1 MIINRHTADYQYR
14 SNRSRTNTSVDLGSQ
29 SVPVVSI
36 QLGNLLD
43 GKIRPLN
50 ISYLGKNEVTIN
62 LTVHEKTMKIID
74 IKFQIFG
81 DDNISSDFFGCNNMN
96 SVPF

>member
-14 SNRSRTNTSVDLGSQ
+14 SNRSRTNTSVDLGSR
-29 SVPVVSI
+29 SVPEASI

-43 GKIRPLN
+43 GEIRSLN

-81 DDNISSDFFGCNNMN
+81 CNNMN

>member
-36 QLGNLLD
+36 QLGTLLD
-43 GKIRPLN
+43 GEIRPLN

-62 LTVHEKTMKIID
+62 LTVHEKTMKIMD
-74 IKFQIFG
+74 IKFQI
-81 DDNISSDFFGCNNMN
+81 FGCNNMN

>member
-1 MIINRHTADYQYR
+1 VIINRHTADYQYR

-29 SVPVVSI
+29 SIPVVSI
-36 QLGNLLD
+36 QLGTLLD
-43 GKIRPLN
+43 GEIRPLN

-62 LTVHEKTMKIID
+62 LTVHEKTMKIMD
-74 IKFQIFG
+74 IKFQI
-81 DDNISSDFFGCNNMN
+81 FGCNNMN